1 MPTGSGRPRRRLT
14 PALAKGVALAHSVTA
29 LASPAVAPAQE
40 PAEPAA
46 WKWAAYVDAYL
57 DPEES
62 TYFVPTVFADRGRL
76 HLEGRYNYE
85 DFDTGSLFAG
95 WTFVFGRSTEYLKL
109 TPMVGAFVGRSNGV
123 APGLEVEA
131 RWWRLAYWLESEYAF
146 DVEDAS
152 ENFFYSWSELNLYLF
167 PFLWVGGSLQ
177 RLKLVDTSREVDVG
191 PMIGF
196 GNVGR
201 PHVSL
206 SLYGYGLGTSARWFL
221 ATLALEF

>member
-1 MPTGSGRPRRRLT
+1 MRSIQ
-14 PALAKGVALAHSVTA
+14 LAVAAAV
-29 LASPAVAPAQE
+29 LASPAVARAQE
-40 PAEPAA
+40 SGEADR
-46 WKWAAYVDAYL
+46 WKFAAYVDAYL

-62 TYFVPTVFADRGRL
+62 TYFVPTVFADRGSL

-95 WTFVFGRSTEYLKL
+95 WAFLIGGTTEYLKL
-109 TPMVGAFVGRSNGV
+109 TPMLGAFFGSANGV

-146 DVEDAS
+146 NVEDSS
-152 ENFFYSWSELNLYLF
+152 EDFFYSWSELNLYLF

-221 ATLALEF
+221 ATLALEL